1 MPPAVNP
8 LSRYSSLMV
17 GMIGVMVRPREA
29 AAEAVAH
36 PRDFDAWLQAEQRR
50 VFLLCFRL
58 LGDRDEADT
67 VTQEV
72 FLKAHRALVS
82 PGSAEVADPARWL
95 TRVAVNACLD
105 RLRSRRWRFWRQRPA
120 PDDEQ
125 AILALARERG
135 PSAEDRVFATEITKR
150 LAAALVGLSARQRS
164 IFILKHYEDR
174 SLEEIADIL
183 GLDVGTVKSH
193 MARAL
198 VKLRTELRDL
208 YLSTA
213 HTAG

>member
-1 MPPAVNP
+1 
-8 LSRYSSLMV
+8 
-17 GMIGVMVRPREA
+17 
-29 AAEAVAH
+29 
-36 PRDFDAWLQAEQRR
+36 

-58 LGDRDEADT
+58 LGERDEADT

-72 FLKAHRALVS
+72 FLKAYRTLVI
-82 PGSAEVADPARWL
+82 PGSTEVDDPARWL
-95 TRVAVNACLD
+95 TRVSVNACLD

-125 AILALARERG
+125 AILALARDRG
-135 PSAEDRVFATEITKR
+135 ASAEDRVFAREIAAR
-150 LAAALVGLSARQRS
+150 LTAALDGLSPRQRS

-174 SLEEIADIL
+174 SLEEIADLL

-193 MARAL
+193 MSRAL

-208 YLSTA
+208 YLLRPTRPDEA
-213 HTAG
+213 R

>member
-1 MPPAVNP
+1 
-8 LSRYSSLMV
+8 
-17 GMIGVMVRPREA
+17 MIGVMVRPREA
-29 AAEAVAH
+29 AAELVAN
-36 PRDFDAWLQAEQRR
+36 PRDFDAWLQVEQRR

-67 VTQEV
+67 VTQDV
-72 FLKAHRALVS
+72 FLKAYRALVD
-82 PGSAEVADPARWL
+82 PGSVEVAEPAKWL

-125 AILALARERG
+125 AILALARDQG
-135 PSAEDRVFATEITKR
+135 PSSADRVFAREIAAR
-150 LAAALVGLSARQRS
+150 LAAALGGLSARQRS
-164 IFILKHYEDR
+164 IFVLKHYEDR
-174 SLEEIADIL
+174 SLEEIAGIL

-198 VKLRTELRDL
+198 VKLRSELRDL

-213 HTAG
+213 HAAG

>member
-1 MPPAVNP
+1 MI
-8 LSRYSSLMV
+8 

-36 PRDFDAWLQAEQRR
+36 PRDFDAWVQAEQRR

-58 LGDRDEADT
+58 LGERDEADT
-67 VTQEV
+67 VTQDV
-72 FLKAHRALVS
+72 FLKAYVAMVS
-82 PGSAEVADPARWL
+82 PGSTEVAEPARWL

-105 RLRSRRWRFWRQRPA
+105 RLRSRRWRFWRQRSA

-125 AILALARERG
+125 VILALARDRG
-135 PSAEDRVFATEITKR
+135 PSAADQVFAVEISAR
-150 LAAALVGLSARQRS
+150 LAAALNGLSPRQRS

-183 GLDVGTVKSH
+183 RLDVGTVKSH
-193 MARAL
+193 LARAL
-198 VKLRTELRDL
+198 VKLRTGLRDL
-208 YLSTA
+208 YVSTA
-213 HTAG
+213 HAAG

>member
-1 MPPAVNP
+1 MI
-8 LSRYSSLMV
+8 

-36 PRDFDAWLQAEQRR
+36 PRDFDAWIQAEQRR

-58 LGDRDEADT
+58 LGERDEADT
-67 VTQEV
+67 VTQDV
-72 FLKAHRALVS
+72 FLKAYRAMVS
-82 PGSAEVADPARWL
+82 PGGAEVAEPARWL
-95 TRVAVNACLD
+95 TRVAVNGCLD

-125 AILALARERG
+125 AILALARDRG
-135 PSAEDRVFATEITKR
+135 PSAADRVFAREIAAR
-150 LAAALVGLSARQRS
+150 LAAALGGLSPRQRS

-174 SLEEIADIL
+174 SLEEIADL
-183 GLDVGTVKSH
+183 LRLDVGTVKSH

-213 HTAG
+213 QAAGEAR

>member
-1 MPPAVNP
+1 
-8 LSRYSSLMV
+8 
-17 GMIGVMVRPREA
+17 MIGVMVRPREA

-58 LGDRDEADT
+58 LGERDEADT
-67 VTQEV
+67 VTQDV
-72 FLKAHRALVS
+72 FLKAYRALS
-82 PGSAEVADPARWL
+82 PGAAEVADPARWL

-125 AILALARERG
+125 AILALARDRG
-135 PSAEDRVFATEITKR
+135 PSAEDRVFAAEISRR
-150 LAAALVGLSARQRS
+150 LAVALDGLSPRQRS
-164 IFILKHYEDR
+164 IFILKHSEDR

-183 GLDVGTVKSH
+183 KLDVGTVKSH

-198 VKLRTELRDL
+198 VKLRIELREL
-208 YLSTA
+208 YLPAASK
-213 HTAG
+213 AG

>member
-1 MPPAVNP
+1 
-8 LSRYSSLMV
+8 MV
-17 GMIGVMVRPREA
+17 GMIGVMVRPSEA

-58 LGDRDEADT
+58 LADRDEADT
-67 VTQEV
+67 VTQDV
-72 FLKAHRALVS
+72 FLKAYKALVN
-82 PGSAEVADPARWL
+82 PGSVEVAEPAKWL

-125 AILALARERG
+125 AILALARDQR
-135 PSAEDRVFATEITKR
+135 PNASDQVFAREIAAR
-150 LAAALVGLSARQRS
+150 LAAAMGGLSPRQRS

-183 GLDVGTVKSH
+183 RLDVGTVKSH

-213 HTAG
+213 HAAG